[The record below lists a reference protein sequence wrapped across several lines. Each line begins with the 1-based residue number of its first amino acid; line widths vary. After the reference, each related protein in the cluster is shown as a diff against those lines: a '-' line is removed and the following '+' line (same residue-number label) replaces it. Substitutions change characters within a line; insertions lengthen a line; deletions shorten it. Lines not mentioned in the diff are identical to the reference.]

1 VSLTDPDIASDQEA
15 GCLPPRERYD
25 LLGHLDAERAF
36 QTAWES
42 GRLHHAW
49 LISGPKGIGK
59 ATLAW
64 RMARRVLGAA
74 PDTEYGILGSSPRDP
89 ASQLLEAGANPDLL
103 MLRRPWDDKRK
114 RWRAEIT
121 VDEARKAPSFF
132 EKSAGAGG
140 WRVCIVDSADD
151 MNRNAA
157 NALLKT
163 LEEPPKRGILILISH
178 SPGRLPATIRSRCRK
193 LVLRAPEP
201 TAVCRWLSERNGVPS
216 EASLDQLVD
225 YAGASPGRALALA
238 IGDGASL
245 IQDVDALVKRGKS
258 LSDQDARRIADRVTG
273 KGREDQL
280 AVFYEA
286 LARAYQAQA
295 LQCATDGRDPK
306 GWIKAWADIAKLVRD
321 AEALYLDPKQ
331 TVLQALSLTRTAA
344 TTS

>member
-1 VSLTDPDIASDQEA
+1 MSLTDPDIASDQES
-15 GCLPPRERYD
+15 GCLAPRERYD
-25 LLGHLDAERAF
+25 LLGHEEAEQAF
-36 QTAWES
+36 ATAWKT

-74 PDTEYGILGSSPRDP
+74 PDAEYGSLGSSPRDP
-89 ASQLLEAGANPDLL
+89 VCQLLEAMANPDLL
-103 MLRRPWDDKRK
+103 LLRRPWDEKRK

-201 TAVCRWLSERNGVPS
+201 AKVMQWLEDRNGIPQD
-216 EASLDQLVD
+216 AALDQLVD
-225 YAGASPGRALALA
+225 YAKSSPGRALALA

-245 IQDVDALVKRGKS
+245 IRDVDTLVARGKL
-258 LSDQDARRIADRVTG
+258 LSDDEARRIADRVTG

-295 LQCATDGRDPK
+295 RQRALQGQDPK
-306 GWIKAWADIAKLVRD
+306 GWIRAWADTAKLVRD

-331 TVLQALSLTRTAA
+331 TVLQALALSRSAAA
-344 TTS
+344 TS

>member
-1 VSLTDPDIASDQEA
+1 MSLTDPDIASDQEA
-15 GCLPPRERYD
+15 GCLAPRERYD
-25 LLGHLDAERAF
+25 LLGHRDAEIAF
-36 QTAWES
+36 QTAWDT

-49 LISGPKGIGK
+49 LISGPKGVGK

-64 RMARRVLGAA
+64 RMARRVLGAR
-74 PDTEYGILGSSPRDP
+74 PDAEYGILGSSPRDP
-89 ASQLLEAGANPDLL
+89 ACQLIEAGANPDLL
-103 MLRRPWDDKRK
+103 MLRRPWDEKRK

-140 WRVCIVDSADD
+140 WRVCVVDSADD
-151 MNRNAA
+151 MNRNSA

-193 LVLRAPEP
+193 LMLRAPEP
-201 TAVCRWLSERNGVPS
+201 AAVSQWLSERNGVPS
-216 EASLDQLVD
+216 DASLDQLVD

-295 LQCATDGRDPK
+295 RQYATDGKDPK
-306 GWIKAWADIAKLVRD
+306 GWIKAWSDMAKLVRD

>member
-1 VSLTDPDIASDQEA
+1 VSLNDPDIASDQEA

-25 LLGHLDAERAF
+25 LLGHREAEEGF
-36 QTAWES
+36 QTAWEG

-74 PDTEYGILGSSPRDP
+74 ADQEYGVLGSGPRDP
-89 ASQLLEAGANPDLL
+89 VCQLLEARANPDLL
-103 MLRRPWDDKRK
+103 MLRRPWDEKRK

-201 TAVCRWLSERNGVPS
+201 AAVRQWLSERNGVPANAAL
-216 EASLDQLVD
+216 EQLVD
-225 YAGASPGRALALA
+225 YANSCPGRALALA

-245 IQDVDALVKRGKS
+245 IQDVESLVARGTS
-258 LSDQDARRIADRVTG
+258 LNEQDARRIADRVTG

-295 LQCATDGRDPK
+295 RQTATEGRDPK
-306 GWIKAWADIAKLVRD
+306 GWIKAWSEMAKLVRD

-331 TVLQALSLTRTAA
+331 TVLQALSLTRSAA
-344 TTS
+344 MTS